1 MDLFGYEIKDYIARA
16 LLDLNFRDFSPVQKE
31 VFNALQDTNK
41 NLLVKSKTGS
51 GKTHAFLI
59 PIFNALNEEKN
70 KFKLLLFLL
79 LRN

>member
-31 VFNALQDTNK
+31 VFNALNDTNK

-51 GKTHAFLI
+51 GKTHAF
-59 PIFNALNEEKN
+59 
-70 KFKLLLFLL
+70 
-79 LRN
+79 